1 MAQERTALTALNADR
16 LVELGGAG
24 SPATGSSR
32 PRGTRLHAEVSALN
46 RADAEASMLVSS
58 AQQRAISA
66 EDRQSILSFTP
77 DEIDLLPTAKG
88 DEQFKCLAQAL
99 YFEARGESIA
109 GMVAVAEVIL
119 NRVESSDFP
128 DTVCGVVNQGTGKLH
143 QCQFSYTCDGRSD
156 RVRNQAAYERVAKV
170 ARIMMDGQPR
180 MLTGGAT
187 HYHTLQVRPRWTR
200 SLARTA
206 RIGAHVFYRN
216 NA

>member
-16 LVELGGAG
+16 LIDLGGSG
-24 SPATGSSR
+24 SPVNGTSR
-32 PRGTRLHAEVSALN
+32 PRGNRLHAEVSALN

-66 EDRQSILSFTP
+66 EDRQSILSFSP
-77 DEIDLLPTAKG
+77 EEIDLLPVARGG
-88 DEQFKCLAQAL
+88 DEFKCLAEAL

-119 NRVESSDFP
+119 NRVESDDFP
-128 DTVCGVVNQGTGKLH
+128 DTVCKVVNQGTGKLH

-156 RVRNQAAYERVAKV
+156 RIRNQAAYERVAKV

-187 HYHTLQVRPRWTR
+187 HYHTLRVRPRWTKNL
-200 SLARTA
+200 SRTA